1 MSVLAASDMR
11 PVLQQVSL
19 VALLLVA
26 ANRATNAIVKGLL
39 GVGAIGAG
47 CLAYAGL
54 YEVNAFRLRRVDVPV
69 LPAGARPIRVLHISD
84 VHMTPYFRARQR
96 WLSTLGALEPDLVI
110 NTGDNL
116 AHQEAVPFVL
126 GSLGWLLERPGGYV
140 WGSNDYYAPTFKN
153 PLRYFGGP
161 SSRDRRSQQTL
172 PWQDLGRGFKEAGWI
187 DLTHTRA
194 SLEIKGVRLGFRG
207 TDDPH
212 LGHDHYAE
220 VAGPIN
226 REEVDVAIGVTHAPY
241 RRVIDAMT
249 SDGHDLIMA
258 GHTHGGQVCVPF
270 YGALVTNCDL
280 DTRRA
285 KGLSQ
290 HSAGG
295 RTAWMHVSAGVGTS
309 PYAPIRFACPPEAT
323 LLTLTTINGETS
335 AA

>member
-1 MSVLAASDMR
+1 MSR
-11 PVLQQVSL
+11 
-19 VALLLVA
+19 
-26 ANRATNAIVKGLL
+26 NRATTGVVRSLL
-39 GVGAIGAG
+39 GVGALGAS

-54 YEVNAFRLRRVDVPV
+54 YEVNAFRLRRVDVSV
-69 LPAGARPIRVLHISD
+69 LPSGARPIRILHISD
-84 VHMTPYFRARQR
+84 VHMTPHARARQR

-116 AHQEAVPFVL
+116 ADEEAVQYVL
-126 GSLGWLLERPGGYV
+126 TSFGRLLDRPGVYV

-153 PLRYFGGP
+153 PLRYLKGP
-161 SSRDRRSQQTL
+161 SRRERRSQRTL

-212 LGHDHYAE
+212 LNQDHYAE

-226 REEVDVAIGVTHAPY
+226 RDEIDVAIGVTHAPY
-241 RRVIDAMT
+241 RRVIDAMAY
-249 SDGHDLIMA
+249 DGHDLIMT

-285 KGLSQ
+285 RGLST

-295 RTAWMHVSAGVGTS
+295 RTAWLHVSAGVGTS

-323 LLTLTTINGETS
+323 LLTLTS
-335 AA
+335 V

>member
-1 MSVLAASDMR
+1 MSR
-11 PVLQQVSL
+11 
-19 VALLLVA
+19 
-26 ANRATNAIVKGLL
+26 NRATTGVVRSLL
-39 GVGAIGAG
+39 GVGALGAS

-54 YEVNAFRLRRVDVPV
+54 YEVNAFRLRRIDVPV
-69 LPAGARPIRVLHISD
+69 LPSGAPPIRILHISD
-84 VHMTPYFRARQR
+84 VHMTPHARARQR

-116 AHQEAVPFVL
+116 ADEDAVQYVL
-126 GSLGWLLERPGGYV
+126 TSFGRLLDRPGVYV

-153 PLRYFGGP
+153 PLRYFEGP
-161 SSRDRRSQQTL
+161 SRLERRSQRTL
-172 PWQDLGRGFKEAGWI
+172 PWQDLGLGFKEAGWI

-212 LGHDHYAE
+212 LNQDHYAE

-226 REEVDVAIGVTHAPY
+226 RDEIDVAIGVTHAPY
-241 RRVIDAMT
+241 RRVIDAMAY
-249 SDGHDLIMA
+249 DGHDLIMT

-285 KGLSQ
+285 KGLST

-295 RTAWMHVSAGVGTS
+295 RTAWLHVSAGVGTS

-323 LLTLTTINGETS
+323 LLTLTS
-335 AA
+335 V

>member
-1 MSVLAASDMR
+1 MAAD
-11 PVLQQVSL
+11 
-19 VALLLVA
+19 
-26 ANRATNAIVKGLL
+26 RATNAIVKGLL

-54 YEVNAFRLRRVDVPV
+54 YEVNAFRLRRFTLPV
-69 LPAGARPIRVLHISD
+69 LPGNARPIRLLHVSD
-84 VHMTPYFRARQR
+84 VHMTPADTARQR

-116 AHQEAVPFVL
+116 AHQEAVPFAL
-126 GSLGWLLERPGGYV
+126 GSFGRLLDRPGVYV
-140 WGSNDYYAPTFKN
+140 WGANDYYAPKFRN
-153 PLRYFGGP
+153 PLKYFLGP
-161 SSRDRRSQQTL
+161 SRLKRLPERTL

-194 SLEIKGVRLGFRG
+194 SLEIKGVRIGFRG
-207 TDDPH
+207 TDDAH
-212 LGHDHYAE
+212 IDQDRYAD
-220 VAGPIN
+220 VAGPID
-226 REEVDVAIGVTHAPY
+226 RDEIDLAIGVTHAPY
-241 RRVIDAMT
+241 RRVLDAMT
-249 SDGHDLIMA
+249 ADGHDLIMA

-290 HSAGG
+290 HSASGH
-295 RTAWMHVSAGVGTS
+295 TAWLHVSAGVGTS
-309 PYAPIRFACPPEAT
+309 PYAPIRFACAPEAT
-323 LLTLTTINGETS
+323 LLTLTGRSLETS

>member
-1 MSVLAASDMR
+1 MS
-11 PVLQQVSL
+11 
-19 VALLLVA
+19 
-26 ANRATNAIVKGLL
+26 ANRATKSIVKGLL
-39 GVGAIGAG
+39 GVGGVGVG

-54 YEVNAFRLRRVDVPV
+54 YEVNAFRLRRVTVPV
-69 LPAGARPIRVLHISD
+69 LPSGALPIRVLHVSD
-84 VHMTPYFRARQR
+84 VHMTPSARARQR
-96 WLSTLGALEPDLVI
+96 WLSSLRALEPDLVI

-116 AHQEAVPFVL
+116 AHEEAVPYVL
-126 GSLGWLLERPGGYV
+126 DSFGRLLDRPGVYV
-140 WGSNDYYAPTFKN
+140 WGANDYYAPKFRN
-153 PLRYFGGP
+153 PLRYLKGP
-161 SSRDRRSQQTL
+161 SRSDRLPERTL

-207 TDDPH
+207 TDDAH
-212 LGHDHYAE
+212 IDQDRYAE
-220 VAGPIN
+220 VAGPIDHD
-226 REEVDVAIGVTHAPY
+226 EIDVAIGVTHAPY
-241 RRVIDAMT
+241 RRVIDAMAY
-249 SDGHDLIMA
+249 DGHDLIIA

-285 KGLSQ
+285 KGLSK

-323 LLTLTTINGETS
+323 LLTLTSLSGETS

>member
-1 MSVLAASDMR
+1 VLGASDMR
-11 PVLQQVSL
+11 PVWQQVSL

-26 ANRATNAIVKGLL
+26 ANRVTNTIVKGLL
-39 GVGAIGAG
+39 GVGAVGAG

-69 LPAGARPIRVLHISD
+69 LPSGARPIRVLHMSD
-84 VHMTPYFRARQR
+84 VHMTPSFRARQR

-116 AHQEAVPFVL
+116 AHQDAVPYVL
-126 GSLGWLLERPGGYV
+126 RSFGRLLDRPGVYV
-140 WGSNDYYAPTFKN
+140 WGSNDYYAPQFKN
-153 PLRYFGGP
+153 PLRYFQGP
-161 SSRDRRSQQTL
+161 SRTVRRPQHTL

-212 LGHDHYAE
+212 LGQDHYAE
-220 VAGPIN
+220 VAGPID
-226 REEVDVAIGVTHAPY
+226 REEIDVAIGVTHAPY

-280 DTRRA
+280 HTRRA
-285 KGLSQ
+285 KGLAQ
-290 HSAGG
+290 HSIGG
-295 RTAWMHVSAGVGTS
+295 HTAWLHVSAGVGTS
-309 PYAPIRFACPPEAT
+309 PHAPIRFACPPEAT
-323 LLTLTTINGETS
+323 LLTLTSVSE
-335 AA
+335 

>member
-1 MSVLAASDMR
+1 MAAD
-11 PVLQQVSL
+11 
-19 VALLLVA
+19 
-26 ANRATNAIVKGLL
+26 RATNAIVKSLL

-54 YEVNAFRLRRVDVPV
+54 YEVNAFRLRRFTLPV
-69 LPAGARPIRVLHISD
+69 LPGNARPIRLLHVSD
-84 VHMTPYFRARQR
+84 VHMTPADTARQR
-96 WLSTLGALEPDLVI
+96 WLSTLNALEPDLVI

-126 GSLGWLLERPGGYV
+126 GSFGRLLDRPGVYV
-140 WGSNDYYAPTFKN
+140 WGANDYYAPKFRN
-153 PLRYFGGP
+153 PLKYFLGP
-161 SSRDRRSQQTL
+161 SRLKRLPERTL

-194 SLEIKGVRLGFRG
+194 SLEIKGVRIGFRG
-207 TDDPH
+207 TDDAH
-212 LGHDHYAE
+212 IDQDRYAD
-220 VAGPIN
+220 VAGLID
-226 REEVDVAIGVTHAPY
+226 RDEIDLAIGVTHAPY
-241 RRVIDAMT
+241 RRVLDAMT
-249 SDGHDLIMA
+249 ADGHDLIIA

-295 RTAWMHVSAGVGTS
+295 HTAWLHVSAGVGTS

-323 LLTLTTINGETS
+323 LLTLTSRSLATS

>member
-1 MSVLAASDMR
+1 MS
-11 PVLQQVSL
+11 
-19 VALLLVA
+19 
-26 ANRATNAIVKGLL
+26 ANRATKSIIRSLL
-39 GVGAIGAG
+39 GLGTVGAG

-54 YEVNAFRLRRVDVPV
+54 YEVNAFRLRRVTVPV
-69 LPAGARPIRVLHISD
+69 LPPGARPIRVLHVSD
-84 VHMTPYFRARQR
+84 VHMTPYARARQR

-116 AHQEAVPFVL
+116 AHDEAVPYVL
-126 GSLGWLLERPGGYV
+126 GSFGRLLDRPGVYV
-140 WGSNDYYAPTFKN
+140 WGANDYYAPTVKN
-153 PLRYFGGP
+153 PLRYLKGP
-161 SSRDRRSQQTL
+161 SRSDRLPERTL

-194 SLEIKGVRLGFRG
+194 LLEIKGVRVGFRG
-207 TDDPH
+207 TDDAH
-212 LGHDHYAE
+212 IDQDRYAE
-220 VAGPIN
+220 VAGSIDHD
-226 REEVDVAIGVTHAPY
+226 EIDVAIGVTHAPY
-241 RRVIDAMT
+241 RRVIDAMAY
-249 SDGHDLIMA
+249 DGHDLIIA

-285 KGLSQ
+285 KGLSK

-295 RTAWMHVSAGVGTS
+295 RTAWLNVSAGVGTS

-323 LLTLTTINGETS
+323 LLTLTTVSGETS

>member
-1 MSVLAASDMR
+1 
-11 PVLQQVSL
+11 
-19 VALLLVA
+19 
-26 ANRATNAIVKGLL
+26 
-39 GVGAIGAG
+39 
-47 CLAYAGL
+47 
-54 YEVNAFRLRRVDVPV
+54 
-69 LPAGARPIRVLHISD
+69 
-84 VHMTPYFRARQR
+84 MTPSARARQR
-96 WLSTLGALEPDLVI
+96 WLSSLRALEPDLVI

-116 AHQEAVPFVL
+116 AHEEAVPYVL
-126 GSLGWLLERPGGYV
+126 DSFGRLLDRPGVYV
-140 WGSNDYYAPTFKN
+140 WGANDYYAPKFKN
-153 PLRYFGGP
+153 PLRYLKGP
-161 SSRDRRSQQTL
+161 SRSDRLPERTL

-207 TDDPH
+207 TDDAH
-212 LGHDHYAE
+212 IDQDRYAE
-220 VAGPIN
+220 VAGPIDHD
-226 REEVDVAIGVTHAPY
+226 EIDVAIGVTHAPY
-241 RRVIDAMT
+241 RRVIDAMAY
-249 SDGHDLIMA
+249 DGHDLIIA

-285 KGLSQ
+285 KGLSK

-323 LLTLTTINGETS
+323 LLTLTSLSGETS

>member
-1 MSVLAASDMR
+1 M
-11 PVLQQVSL
+11 LQQVSL

-26 ANRATNAIVKGLL
+26 ASSATNAIVKGLL
-39 GVGAIGAG
+39 SVGAIGAG
-47 CLAYAGL
+47 CLGYARL

-69 LPAGARPIRVLHISD
+69 LPSGARPIRVLHISD
-84 VHMTPYFRARQR
+84 VHMTPHFRARQR

-126 GSLGWLLERPGGYV
+126 GSFGRLLERPGVYV
-140 WGSNDYYAPTFKN
+140 WGSNDYYAPAFKN
-153 PLRYFGGP
+153 PMRYFEGP

-226 REEVDVAIGVTHAPY
+226 REEIDVAIGVTHAPY
-241 RRVIDAMT
+241 RRVIDAMAY
-249 SDGHDLIMA
+249 DGHDLIIA

-285 KGLSQ
+285 KGLSE

-295 RTAWMHVSAGVGTS
+295 HSAWLHVSAGVGTS

-323 LLTLTTINGETS
+323 LLTLRSRTVETS
-335 AA
+335 VE

>member
-1 MSVLAASDMR
+1 MSR
-11 PVLQQVSL
+11 T
-19 VALLLVA
+19 
-26 ANRATNAIVKGLL
+26 RATTSIVRSLL
-39 GVGAIGAG
+39 GVAAVGVAG
-47 CLAYAGL
+47 CLAYARL

-69 LPAGARPIRVLHISD
+69 LPPGARPIRVLHISD
-84 VHMTPYFRARQR
+84 VHMTPHATARQR

-116 AHQEAVPFVL
+116 ANEGAVPFVL
-126 GSLGWLLERPGGYV
+126 GSFGRLLDRPGVYV
-140 WGSNDYYAPTFKN
+140 WGSNDYYGPTFKN
-153 PLRYFGGP
+153 PMRYFEGP
-161 SSRDRRSQQTL
+161 SIRDHRSPRTL
-172 PWQDLGRGFKEAGWI
+172 PWQELGRGFKEAGWI

-194 SLEIKGVRLGFRG
+194 ALEIKGVRLGFRG
-207 TDDPH
+207 TDDAH
-212 LGHDHYAE
+212 LNQDHYAE
-220 VAGPIN
+220 VAGPID

-241 RRVIDAMT
+241 RRVIDAMAY
-249 SDGHDLIMA
+249 DGHDLIMT

-285 KGLSQ
+285 KGLSK

-295 RTAWMHVSAGVGTS
+295 RTALLHVSAGVGTS

-323 LLTLTTINGETS
+323 LLTLTSNSGETS